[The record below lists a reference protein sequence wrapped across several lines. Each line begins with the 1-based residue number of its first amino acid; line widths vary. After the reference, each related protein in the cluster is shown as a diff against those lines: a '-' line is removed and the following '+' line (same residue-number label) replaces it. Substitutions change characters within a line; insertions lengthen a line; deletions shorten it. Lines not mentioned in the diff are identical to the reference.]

1 MSRKLY
7 VSAAFAALAL
17 CALPSCVKEV
27 LVEDKPAPG
36 KEEQAW
42 TVTMEATKAEKDP
55 ETKALL
61 LSDDE
66 KEIDFHWAG
75 TDEVQVYDAGGTLR
89 GTMTPELAGSTTT
102 NTTRLKGTLSGNF
115 SVGNTFTLYFL
126 KKPAAENAYAA
137 QKGTVEDISKNFDY
151 ATASVKV
158 KEVDNDNKTVVFSHA
173 AFESQQS
180 ITKFIFRYSSGTP
193 GAIRQLTILAPGR
206 MDPVTVIPANP
217 AMEFHVALPR
227 IDSGGEKIVYT
238 FLAETLS
245 GDVYEGTK
253 KAALQAGKYYKATV
267 GLAKYDPIAT
277 PLTIEALE
285 DGVITISN
293 PLGRIIRWN
302 AQGEEFYGQNAQ
314 SSDANPIEIPVS
326 AGQRVI
332 LGGTSSTY
340 ATGINNYTNIRCSAR
355 HYMYGNVMSLI
366 SISTYAKPQ
375 QNPSIQAVSD
385 RAFLG
390 LFSGGYKDENNT
402 LYNHPV
408 KTLALPALTVGKA
421 SYFRM
426 FSYCTSLETAPELPA
441 TSFSGSYTE
450 VHDEAPYGLM
460 FDSCIALKKGPSI
473 LPAKTVSFAYVD
485 MFYSCVSLKASPVL
499 PDETPA
505 SRAYNQMFAYCRS
518 LEQITCYAR
527 NNLYTVVIDT
537 VWVNGFSYERVL
549 EGAPN
554 KWVKG
559 VPATGV
565 FIKDPRASWPIGED
579 GIPKG
584 WTYDKDPLIIE
595 AIEDGT
601 ININNPQGLS
611 ITYSKDPSM
620 AMGTTST
627 LNFISIPVS
636 KGDKVRFWGDNP
648 VYSGSGMEYLNTT
661 FSGTAPHYVYGDIRS
676 LVSSGN
682 FPNVTSLEAHAF
694 SGLFAGNVNLRI
706 NEHLYFTMGADK
718 VGERAF
724 QDMFSGCTGI
734 RFAPE
739 LPATTL
745 GSECYAN
752 MFSGCNQLRKP
763 PVLPATKLAAFC
775 YSGMFSRCIRL
786 QDAPEL
792 PATNLAD
799 GCYMNMFD
807 NCKALASAPELKA
820 ATLVSGCYA
829 FMFRDC
835 TLLGNVTCLATNPG
849 SGYTDDWLSGV
860 PSSGTFIK
868 KSGVTWPSGSSGIPS
883 GWTVQSQ

>member
-1 MSRKLY
+1 MRKLY
-7 VSAAFAALAL
+7 VSAALVALAL
-17 CALPSCVKEV
+17 FSCTKEME
-27 LVEDKPAPG
+27 LPAPE
-36 KEEQAW
+36 KEQQPQAEKVW

-75 TDEVQVYDAGGTLR
+75 TDEVEVYDADGNLR

-102 NTTRLKGTLSGNF
+102 NTTQLKGTIDGDY
-115 SVGNTFTLYFL
+115 SVGETYTLYFL

-137 QKGTVEDISKNFDY
+137 QKGTVADIAENFDY

-158 KEVDNDNKTVVFSHA
+158 KEVDSVNKTVVFSHA

-193 GAIRQLTILAPGR
+193 GDIRQLTILAPGR

-227 IDSGGEKIVYT
+227 IDFGGEKIVYT
-238 FLAETLS
+238 FLAETQN
-245 GDVYEGTK
+245 GDIYEGTK
-253 KAALQAGKYYKATV
+253 KAALQAGKYYRATV

-302 AQGEEFYGQNAQ
+302 AQGEEFYGQHAQ
-314 SSDANPIEIPVS
+314 SSDANPIEIPVA

-385 RAFLG
+385 RAFCG
-390 LFSGGYKDENNT
+390 LFSGNDDDKNNT

-421 SYFRM
+421 SYYKM
-426 FSYCTSLETAPELPA
+426 FFYCTSLETAPELPA

-460 FDSCIALKKGPSI
+460 FAQCVALKKGPSI
-473 LPAKTVSFAYVD
+473 LPAKTVSFGYLS
-485 MFYSCVSLKASPVL
+485 MFSSCKSLKASPVL
-499 PDETPA
+499 PDESPA
-505 SRAYNQMFAYCRS
+505 NWAYNSMFVECRS

-527 NNLYTVVIDT
+527 NNLYTVIDT
-537 VWVNGFSYERVL
+537 VWVGSLGYQRTL
-549 EGAPN
+549 GAAPN
-554 KWVKG
+554 KWVGG
-559 VPATGV
+559 VAATGV
-565 FIKDPRASWPIGED
+565 FIKDPRASWPIGD
-579 GIPKG
+579 NGIPKG

-620 AMGTTST
+620 AMGTTSS
-627 LNFISIPVS
+627 LSFISIPVS

-706 NEHLYFTMGADK
+706 NEHLYFTMGAAK

-724 QDMFSGCTGI
+724 QGMFSGCTGI

-752 MFSGCNQLRKP
+752 MFSDCNQLRKP

-792 PATNLAD
+792 PATNLAE

-807 NCKALASAPELKA
+807 NCRALASAPKLKA
-820 ATLVSGCYA
+820 AKLVPECYA
-829 FMFRDC
+829 YMFRDC
-835 TLLGNVTCLATNPG
+835 ALLGNVTCLATNPG
-849 SGYTDDWLSGV
+849 AGYTDDWLSGV
-860 PSSGTFIK
+860 PSSGTFVK
-868 KSGVTWPSGSSGIPS
+868 KSGVSWPSGSSGIPS
-883 GWTVQSQ
+883 GWTVQQSQ